1 MKKLV
6 IVQARMSSTR
16 LPGKVLKKV
25 LNKPLLE
32 YQIERITK
40 SELIDDIIIA
50 TTNNEA
56 DKAILDYCIKKRI
69 NCFCGSEEDVLARY
83 YQAAKEY
90 NADVVIRL
98 TGDCPLIDPI
108 VVDKIIKYFFENS
121 NRYDY
126 VSNIIKRT
134 YPRGMDTEVF
144 TFKAL
149 EKTYLNA
156 EKSYEKEHVTPYIY
170 NNPHIYSIANVVN
183 VKDLSSFRLT
193 VDTIEDFK
201 LIEII
206 IENLQIQNKNFSLND
221 IINLLEQNPDL
232 KKINEHIQQKR

>member
-56 DKAILDYCIKKRI
+56 DKAILDLCIKKRI